1 MGVFNK
7 AIPDINLNDKDEPV
21 VEYQQPVYIDDMFDP
36 LFNKNVRNY
45 LKDKY
50 KYPIYR
56 TLAGFAEG
64 LDNAL
69 VPSRSQGQWG
79 IMGPSMGILSNFGRT
94 MDKAGDFL
102 IGGVTEGINATSK
115 LLGNDVEVNNPLK
128 EIFVNDE
135 DYSGQRLLASMTN
148 SMSKLA
154 GGTKVDESAFRGMW
168 AIPSTALELA
178 LDPGVLGGSVARRL
192 APTSRNLTSREILH
206 NIGNK
211 IGNDNFKGAVGD
223 VAQLLSNY
231 DDIMTKIAFDYTA
244 PGLRPAVKKFAHHIN
259 STLGNY
265 STKPFIDV
273 IKEYVENNPDVTD
286 FDISKINMHNID
298 NIDNMDTPSVPPTI
312 NQTDNVVV
320 NNINENSTPFP
331 TYHLIERPDTVASS
345 LLEGKIAIIVDTSPY
360 IIILPAFL
368 TDFIN
373 PVSDDYGKSVNVNF
387 IRILRF
393 IAFLTT
399 LLAPAIYIAL
409 INYNQETIPLSLL
422 INFATQRDGVPFPAP
437 FEAIVMLL
445 LCEILRESDIRFPS
459 SYGSSISIL
468 GALLLGDA
476 AVNAGIVSP
485 IMIIVVAITFITGL
499 IFTEIEMINSTRHFR
514 FLFLI
519 VASFFGLYG
528 ITIAFILLLIHLCS
542 INPLDRPYTYPLAP
556 SDKIYFNKTILKKNK
571 IKDKYRA
578 KLLSKKNKKKLGDS

>member
-1 MGVFNK
+1 M
-7 AIPDINLNDKDEPV
+7 DINKIKRF
-21 VEYQQPVYIDDMFDP
+21 Y
-36 LFNKNVRNY
+36 
-45 LKDKY
+45 
-50 KYPIYR
+50 
-56 TLAGFAEG
+56 
-64 LDNAL
+64 
-69 VPSRSQGQWG
+69 
-79 IMGPSMGILSNFGRT
+79 
-94 MDKAGDFL
+94 
-102 IGGVTEGINATSK
+102 
-115 LLGNDVEVNNPLK
+115 NNSSDL
-128 EIFVNDE
+128 
-135 DYSGQRLLASMTN
+135 
-148 SMSKLA
+148 
-154 GGTKVDESAFRGMW
+154 
-168 AIPSTALELA
+168 
-178 LDPGVLGGSVARRL
+178 
-192 APTSRNLTSREILH
+192 
-206 NIGNK
+206 
-211 IGNDNFKGAVGD
+211 
-223 VAQLLSNY
+223 
-231 DDIMTKIAFDYTA
+231 
-244 PGLRPAVKKFAHHIN
+244 
-259 STLGNY
+259 
-265 STKPFIDV
+265 V
-273 IKEYVENNPDVTD
+273 IKEIKGITIIYLESICSSDKINDYILKTISLENSL
-286 FDISKINMHNID
+286 ISKLDDLLVGPRTVKDVDEDKVSFYLNNGFTIIIKKNLIYAVETRGNISRSISSPETQQAIYGPKDAFTENIQLNLGLIKRRIKSEKLINKDFFIGRKSNTKVSLLYMDDIVEMDLVNKVIERLNKIDIDGITDSSNIAPF
-298 NIDNMDTPSVPPTI
+298 I
-312 NQTDNVVV
+312 
-320 NNINENSTPFP
+320 INENSTPFP

-360 IIILPAFL
+360 VIILPAFL

-571 IKDKYRA
+571 TKDKYRA